1 MKVIITF
8 VVQTDTIGINIRKI
22 VKIVHESIQHD
33 SFVIKH
39 VFSICQVVQATIQ
52 EVFHVYLNKFENVV
66 THLFLV
72 ILGNN

>member
-1 MKVIITF
+1 M
-8 VVQTDTIGINIRKI
+8 VQTDTFGIYTRKM
-22 VKIVHESIQHD
+22 VKIVHESIHHD

-52 EVFHVYLNKFENVV
+52 GVSCYLNKFENVV